1 MKGKG
6 KEGRERQLC
15 AAVEEAREGG
25 REKVGRGKE
34 RKREE
39 REGERG
45 RGGGGS
51 EEERARRRRA
61 THEMNSLVVGLYKV
75 HVWAYEA
82 SCILRKPD
90 VGLNLDTRSL
100 YRYCPLLPM

>member
-1 MKGKG
+1 
-6 KEGRERQLC
+6 
-15 AAVEEAREGG
+15 
-25 REKVGRGKE
+25 
-34 RKREE
+34 
-39 REGERG
+39 
-45 RGGGGS
+45 
-51 EEERARRRRA
+51 
-61 THEMNSLVVGLYKV
+61 MNSLVVGLYKV